1 MQGRSSRSSAQGSSQ
16 LGRRELLVLAV
27 AQGSSQQ
34 GRCSSTRQQGAT
46 EAEGSGARRGP
57 RRPGRAWKA
66 GGSCCGMSPHSSD
79 EGAGGLPG
87 KAGRRAAAAV
97 AVAPPA
103 PAPWV
108 AAAAAG
114 GSTRERPGSGARSR
128 GNPGGSSARSRGRE
142 GRGGEGREGRKGW
155 LRRPAI
161 SPAAAAEG
169 GERNL
174 GY

>member
-1 MQGRSSRSSAQGSSQ
+1 MQGRGSRSSAQGSSQ

-57 RRPGRAWKA
+57 RRPGHAWKA
-66 GGSCCGMSPHSSD
+66 GGSCCGMSPHSID

-114 GSTRERPGSGARSR
+114 GEHQGA
-128 GNPGGSSARSRGRE
+128 P
-142 GRGGEGREGRKGW
+142 
-155 LRRPAI
+155 
-161 SPAAAAEG
+161 
-169 GERNL
+169 
-174 GY
+174 